1 MDGFSHCFP
10 KSWKRWQTPSNVESL
25 ENWFVCSFYQYGC
38 FFHQVPILWYTSSYG
53 KWMGF
58 LNILP
63 CHGKG
68 DKTARME
75 EAWEIGL
82 YAVSIVWLF
91 FPLDSDPVVYFIIWE
106 MQVFSHHFPIS
117 WKRQQNHSNGES
129 LGNKFP
135 HFCHSMIA
143 FYHQI
148 PILWYTSSYGK
159 CMGFPF
165 NFSTKSIVQ
174 GRTWEIDTHIFPI
187 FAQYGCF
194 FPIRS
199 PSHDIFHHL
208 GNAWVS
214 QLISLGIRKSSK
226 LGEHGK
232 LVPIL
237 SPKYGCFSSIRFTPY
252 GILYHMAKGF
262 FSIISNSTENC
273 SKTHSVN
280 SQVVFSHYY
289 FFCFLQNL
297 MIHAKNRQKKTDK
310 VSSVFLKK
318 ILSRH
323 AGIKSKIY

>member
-1 MDGFSHCFP
+1 MGNAWVSPSISQPNPLYRGKPGKLVLIFFPFSHCM
-10 KSWKRWQTPSNVESL
+10 
-25 ENWFVCSFYQYGC
+25 GA
-38 FFHQVPILWYTSSYG
+38 FF
-53 KWMGF
+53 
-58 LNILP
+58 
-63 CHGKG
+63 
-68 DKTARME
+68 
-75 EAWEIGL
+75 
-82 YAVSIVWLF
+82 SIRF
-91 FPLDSDPVVYFIIWE
+91 
-106 MQVFSHHFPIS
+106 
-117 WKRQQNHSNGES
+117 
-129 LGNKFP
+129 
-135 HFCHSMIA
+135 
-143 FYHQI
+143 
-148 PILWYTSSYGK
+148 
-159 CMGFPF
+159 
-165 NFSTKSIVQ
+165 
-174 GRTWEIDTHIFPI
+174 
-187 FAQYGCF
+187 
-194 FPIRS
+194 
-199 PSHDIFHHL
+199 PSHGIFHHF

-214 QLISLGIRKSSK
+214 QLISYGIRKSSK

-273 SKTHSVN
+273 SKTPSVN